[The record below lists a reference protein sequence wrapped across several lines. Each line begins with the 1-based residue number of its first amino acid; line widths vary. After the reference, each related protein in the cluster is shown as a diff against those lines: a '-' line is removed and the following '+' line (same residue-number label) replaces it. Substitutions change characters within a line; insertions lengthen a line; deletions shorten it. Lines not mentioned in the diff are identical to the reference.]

1 MINMNYTEKQ
11 KWLLG
16 CINNYNQQVPVDQQV
31 ENPFIQKIVPM
42 NDNSDYDIDMS
53 KSNIKIQDTN
63 LHAEVELN
71 SINLL
76 NEILNAQIE
85 FKHHYKATQTGNL
98 FIEFETDSYGNKV
111 FRPSGLSITK
121 AKFYFFSVDRIPLFL
136 EVTFLKY
143 LLENKNEL
151 NLEVKDN
158 RKTGTDNIGNGLIVP
173 LTNLIDLYNNYLQHN
188 LKLKLK
194 EFSLQKNLKK

>member
-16 CINNYNQQVPVDQQV
+16 CINNYNQQIPVDQQV
-31 ENPFIQKIVPM
+31 DNPFIQKVIPM
-42 NDNSDYDIDMS
+42 NDNGDYDVDMAKS
-53 KSNIKIQDTN
+53 KIKVQDTN
-63 LHAEVELN
+63 LHAEAELN
-71 SINLL
+71 SINLF
-76 NEILNAQIE
+76 NEILDAQIE

-98 FIEFETDSYGNKV
+98 FIEFETDSYGNKI
-111 FRPSGLSITK
+111 FKPSGLSITK
-121 AKFYFFSVDRIPLFL
+121 AKFYMFSIDRIPLFL

-143 LLENKNEL
+143 LLTNKDEL

-173 LTNLIDLYNNYLQHN
+173 LTNLIELYKNYLQHN

-194 EFSLQKNLKK
+194 EISLQNSLKK